1 MIHAKLVNVI
11 AAPTNN
17 NDNRRAE
24 PRSCRVIVWKQQKK
38 EYTLQWIAGIEEAPG
53 VWRQRQRAARRRQ
66 ISNEGKSIDRFL
78 RWIFL
83 NYFAVF
89 GIHKTMFAVLH

>member
-1 MIHAKLVNVI
+1 MPRHCVK
-11 AAPTNN
+11 T
-17 NDNRRAE
+17 AE
-24 PRSCRVIVWKQQKK
+24 K

-78 RWIFL
+78 R
-83 NYFAVF
+83 
-89 GIHKTMFAVLH
+89 